1 MSLRCL
7 EIALTLILS
16 ASVPLVAGAQKH
28 CLGTS
33 YGYSGLGVYYEH
45 DNGDGSFIDV
55 SLRAETSEMFSGRVT
70 VPGVSASFT
79 WNFALYT
86 VESGCGNKMIFFA
99 GPGLATGIC
108 RDYKTHTGIF
118 FGLKGRAGVC
128 CRYRRNVS
136 ISICIAP
143 VIGPH
148 VTFMEEETEMKYFK
162 DGLMRTVM
170 PEIGIGYRF

>member
-1 MSLRCL
+1 MSLKCL

-33 YGYSGLGVYYEH
+33 YSYSGIGLYYGH

-55 SLRAETSEMFSGRVT
+55 SLRAETSEMFSGRT
-70 VPGVSASFT
+70 STPGVSASFS
-79 WNFALYT
+79 WNFAIYT
-86 VESGCGNKMIFFA
+86 IGSRCGNKIIVFA
-99 GPGLATGIC
+99 GPGIAAGIC
-108 RDYKTHTGIF
+108 RDYKTHTGVF

-128 CRYRRNVS
+128 CRYRRNLN
-136 ISICIAP
+136 ISVCIAP
-143 VIGPH
+143 IIGPH
-148 VTFMEEETEMKYFK
+148 LTLKDEGMEMRYFK
-162 DGLMRTVM
+162 DGLLRAAM